1 MSSPSVQLMPAQVDR
16 IQRAALVVAAV
27 GGGASVIGG
36 LINPSQFLRS
46 YLFAYLFWAGIAIG
60 CLCIVMLHHLSG
72 GRWGLV
78 IRRIL
83 EAGSRTLV
91 LLPVLFLPVAMGA
104 HELYPWARPAEV
116 AADEVLRHK
125 SLYLNLPF
133 FLARA
138 AFYFVA
144 WAGAAHLLSRWS
156 LELDAGPDPRL
167 ERRLQGLSGGGL
179 VLMGLTITFSS
190 VDWAMSLNPRWFS
203 TIYGMIFMVGDA
215 LSALTLVIVLLAL
228 MGGERPLS
236 SVLRPTTFHDLGKL
250 LLAFLML
257 WAYLHLS
264 QFIITWSGNLPEEIS
279 WYVLRFRGGWQV
291 LALLLVVLHFVL
303 PFVLLLSRELKR
315 DARLLG
321 AVAAGILFAR
331 LLDLFW
337 MVAPDMTGH
346 GLQNG
351 FAFHWLD
358 LAAPIGV
365 GGVWLA
371 FFAWQLKDRS
381 LIPVGE
387 PEIQELLEGA

>member
-1 MSSPSVQLMPAQVDR
+1 MSSPPLQLMPAQVDR
-16 IQRAALVVAAV
+16 IQRAALVAAAV

-36 LINPSQFLRS
+36 LIDPSQFLRS
-46 YLFAYLFWAGIAIG
+46 YLLAYLFWAGIAVG

-78 IRRIL
+78 IRRIV

-91 LLPVLFLPVAMGA
+91 LLPVLFLPVALGA
-104 HELYPWARPAEV
+104 RELYAWARPAEV

-138 AFYFVA
+138 AIYFVA
-144 WAGAAHLLSRWS
+144 WAGAAHLLSMWS
-156 LELDAGPDPRL
+156 LKLDAGPDPRL

-190 VDWAMSLNPRWFS
+190 VDWAMSLNPHWFS

-215 LSALTLVIVLLAL
+215 LSALTLVIVLVAL

-236 SVLRPTTFHDLGKL
+236 SVLRPATIHDLGKL

-257 WAYLHLS
+257 WAYLHIS
-264 QFIITWSGNLPEEIS
+264 QFIITWSGNLPEEIT
-279 WYVLRFRGGWQV
+279 WYVHRFQGGWQV
-291 LALLLVVLHFVL
+291 LALLLVVLHFAL
-303 PFVLLLSRELKR
+303 PFVLLLSRDLKR

-321 AVAAGILFAR
+321 TVAAGILFAR

-337 MVAPDMTGH
+337 IVAPDLTGH
-346 GLQNG
+346 GLENG
-351 FAFHWLD
+351 FALHWLD

-371 FFAWQLKDRS
+371 FFAWQLKDRP

>member
-1 MSSPSVQLMPAQVDR
+1 MSAAAPLMPAQVDR
-16 IQRAALVVAAV
+16 IQRVALLAAAV

-46 YLFAYLFWAGIAIG
+46 YLLAYLFWAGIALG

-91 LLPVLFLPVAMGA
+91 LLPVLFLPVALGA
-104 HELYPWARPAEV
+104 HELYLWARPADV

-138 AFYFVA
+138 AFYFMA
-144 WAGAAHLLSRWS
+144 WAAAAHLLSKWS
-156 LELDAGPDPRL
+156 LKLDAGPDPRL

-190 VDWAMSLNPRWFS
+190 VDWAMSLNPHWFS

-215 LSALTLVIVLLAL
+215 LSALTLVIVLVAL

-279 WYVLRFRGGWQV
+279 WYVARFRGGWQV

-303 PFVLLLSRELKR
+303 PFVLLLSRDLKR
-315 DARLLG
+315 DPRLLG

-337 MVAPDMTGH
+337 IVAPDMTGH
-346 GLQNG
+346 GLETG
-351 FAFHWLD
+351 FALHWLD
-358 LAAPIGV
+358 VAAPIGV

>member
-1 MSSPSVQLMPAQVDR
+1 MSASAQLMPARVDR
-16 IQRAALVVAAV
+16 LQRGAVLAAAV

-36 LINPSQFLRS
+36 LIDPAQFLRS
-46 YLFAYLFWAGIAIG
+46 YLFAYLFWAGIPVG

-91 LLPVLFLPVAMGA
+91 LLPVLFLPVALGA
-104 HELYPWARPAEV
+104 HELYVWARPADV
-116 AADEVLRHK
+116 AADEMLRHK

-138 AFYFVA
+138 AFYFAA
-144 WAGAAHLLSRWS
+144 WTGAAHLLSKWS
-156 LELDAGPDPRL
+156 LQMDAGPDPRI

-190 VDWAMSLNPRWFS
+190 VDWAMSLNPHWFS
-203 TIYGMIFMVGDA
+203 TIYGMIFMVGQA
-215 LSALTLVIVLLAL
+215 LSALTLVIVLVAL
-228 MGGERPLS
+228 MGSERPLS
-236 SVLRPTTFHDLGKL
+236 SVLQPKTIHDLGKL

-257 WAYLHLS
+257 WAYVHLS
-264 QFIITWSGNLPEEIS
+264 QFIITWSGNLPEEIT
-279 WYVLRFRGGWQV
+279 WYVRRFQGGWQV
-291 LALLLVVLHFVL
+291 LALLLVILHFVL
-303 PFVLLLSRELKR
+303 PFVLLLSRDLKR

-337 MVAPDMTGH
+337 IVAPDMTGH
-346 GLQNG
+346 GLEHG
-351 FAFHWLD
+351 FALHWLD

-371 FFAWQLKDRS
+371 FFAWQLKDRP
-381 LIPVGE
+381 LLPVGE

>member
-1 MSSPSVQLMPAQVDR
+1 MSGQAQLMPAQVDR
-16 IQRAALVVAAV
+16 IQRGALVAAAV

-36 LINPSQFLRS
+36 LINPAQFVRS

-91 LLPVLFLPVAMGA
+91 LLPVLFLPVALGA
-104 HELYPWARPAEV
+104 RELYVWARPAEV

-138 AFYFVA
+138 AIYFVA
-144 WAGAAHLLSRWS
+144 WAGAAHLLNKWS
-156 LELDAGPDPRL
+156 LKLDAGPDPRL

-190 VDWAMSLNPRWFS
+190 VDWAMSLNPHWFS

-215 LSALTLVIVLLAL
+215 LSALTLVIVLVAL
-228 MGGERPLS
+228 MGEERPLS
-236 SVLRPTTFHDLGKL
+236 GVLRPTTVHDLGKL

-257 WAYLHLS
+257 WAYVHLS
-264 QFIITWSGNLPEEIS
+264 QFIITWSGNLPEEIT
-279 WYVLRFRGGWQV
+279 WYVRRFQGGWQLV
-291 LALLLVVLHFVL
+291 ALLLVVLHFAL
-303 PFVLLLSRELKR
+303 PFVMLLSRELKR

-337 MVAPDMTGH
+337 IVAPDMTGH
-346 GLQNG
+346 GLENG
-351 FAFHWLD
+351 FALHWLD

-371 FFAWQLKDRS
+371 FFTWQLKDRP

-387 PEIQELLEGA
+387 PEIRELLEGA